1 MDALHDIADRLL
13 QSKTAKVIIG
23 FGQGT
28 QGRIRPVFVQQP
40 QDVKQLIWDERCAL
54 NLAVYLAK
62 PEIVKMGK
70 PALVA
75 PLPVLRAVLQ
85 LASENQIKEGDLV
98 LISVHGGAA
107 KEINTFAEAEAMV
120 AGASPEL
127 SEKDRAAIEKL
138 DQMTVAERWNYWQ
151 HELARCFKCYACR
164 AACPMCYCSRCTT
177 DCNQP
182 QWIPAP
188 AHQQGNYEW
197 HMMRAMHLAGRCV
210 ACGACGHACPL
221 DIPIHLLTIKVEED
235 IYREFGVRAGVKAVA
250 DHAMSTFKVQ
260 DKENFII

>member
-1 MDALHDIADRLL
+1 MDALQTIADRLL
-13 QSKTAKVIIG
+13 QNKTVNVVIG
-23 FGQGT
+23 FGQGE
-28 QGRIRPVFVQQP
+28 QDRIRPVFIQQQ
-40 QDVKQLIWDERCAL
+40 QDVGQLIWNEGCAL

-62 PEIVKMGK
+62 PEILKMGK
-70 PALVA
+70 AALVA

-85 LASENQIKEGDLV
+85 LASENQIKEGDLT
-98 LISVHGGAA
+98 LIHVAA
-107 KEINTFAEAEAMV
+107 NEATEVATLAAAEAIVEKAALGLTAKDQEA
-120 AGASPEL
+120 L
-127 SEKDRAAIEKL
+127 EKL
-138 DQMTVAERWNYWQ
+138 SKMTVAERWNFWQ
-151 HELARCFKCYACR
+151 SELSRCFKCYACR

-182 QWIPAP
+182 QWIPVP
-188 AHQQGNYEW
+188 AHQQGNWEW

-235 IYREFGVRAGVKAVA
+235 IYQEFGVRAGMKAVA